1 MILQTWSNYSPCL
14 TTLETLAH
22 LLATVIPT
30 DGSQSMALLLLLF
43 ICSQQLMNS
52 MQKCADNIQYIT
64 DYNCN
69 HADIK
74 EYTVMLQYTTVDKQL
89 IILAVM
95 LSKAVLNCCLK
106 VGLHNNC
113 FLH

>member
-1 MILQTWSNYSPCL
+1 M

-30 DGSQSMALLLLLF
+30 DGSQSIALLFLLF

-74 EYTVMLQYTTVDKQL
+74 EYTVMLQYATVDK
-89 IILAVM
+89 
-95 LSKAVLNCCLK
+95 
-106 VGLHNNC
+106 
-113 FLH
+113 

>member
-1 MILQTWSNYSPCL
+1 MTPFRISR
-14 TTLETLAH
+14 H
-22 LLATVIPT
+22 LLATVIHAE
-30 DGSQSMALLLLLF
+30 GSQSAPWLFLLF

-74 EYTVMLQYTTVDKQL
+74 EYTQKHL
-89 IILAVM
+89 
-95 LSKAVLNCCLK
+95 
-106 VGLHNNC
+106 
-113 FLH
+113 

>member
-1 MILQTWSNYSPCL
+1 MTHSRISR
-14 TTLETLAH
+14 H

-30 DGSQSMALLLLLF
+30 DGSQSVALVLLLF
-43 ICSQQLMNS
+43 ICSQQLMNY

-74 EYTVMLQYTTVDKQL
+74 EYTQKHL
-89 IILAVM
+89 
-95 LSKAVLNCCLK
+95 
-106 VGLHNNC
+106 
-113 FLH
+113 